1 MAELLLQTTCNGKT
15 NMKMNPIQMVDLK
28 SQYLRIKPEID
39 AAIQHVLDSTAFI
52 QGAPVKEFE
61 ESLSQY
67 TGNKY
72 VISCGNGTEA
82 LTAALMALEIGPG
95 DEVVTT
101 PFTFIATVEAIALVG
116 ATPVFVDV
124 CEETFTLDV
133 NRLESAITPKTK
145 AIIPV
150 HLYGQCADMEPILKV
165 ANQHT
170 IHVIEDACQAIG
182 TDYHFAD
189 GSVKQAGT
197 MGTIGCLSF
206 FPSKNLGCF
215 GDGGAL
221 MTNDADLAGKLR
233 SICRHGSSERYH
245 HERIGL
251 NSRLDTLQA
260 AILTV
265 KLDHLQEYI
274 TARKEAAT
282 YYHSSLSDLDWLSLP
297 ASSPYST
304 HTYHQFTVRV
314 RNGRRD
320 ALKQHIADKGIPSAI
335 YYPVPAHLQPAYAS
349 LNHHKGDF
357 PVAEQLC
364 EEVLSLPM
372 HTELT
377 KEQLD
382 YICHTIK
389 NFPL

>member
-1 MAELLLQTTCNGKT
+1 
-15 NMKMNPIQMVDLK
+15 MNPIQMVDLK
-28 SQYLRIKPEID
+28 SQYLRIKPEVD
-39 AAIQHVLDSTAFI
+39 AALQHVLDSTAFI
-52 QGAPVKEFE
+52 QGKPVKEFE
-61 ESLSQY
+61 EALSHY
-67 TGNKY
+67 TGSKH
-72 VISCGNGTEA
+72 VISCGNGTDA

-116 ATPVFVDV
+116 AKPVFVDI

-215 GDGGAL
+215 GDGGSL
-221 MTNDADLAGKLR
+221 MTDDADLAGKLR
-233 SICRHGSSERYH
+233 SICRHGSTERYH

-265 KLDHLQEYI
+265 KLNHLQEYI
-274 TARKEAAT
+274 AARREAAT
-282 YYHSSLSDLDWLSLP
+282 YYQSALSDLDWLSLP
-297 ASSPYST
+297 ASSPRST
-304 HTYHQFTVRV
+304 HTYHQFTVKV
-314 RNGRRD
+314 KNGLRD
-320 ALKQHIADKGIPSAI
+320 ALKQHLADNGIPSAI
-335 YYPVPAHLQPAYAS
+335 YYPVPTHLQPAYTF
-349 LNHHKGDF
+349 LNYHKGDF
-357 PVAEQLC
+357 PVAEKLC
-364 EEVLSLPM
+364 EEVLSLPI
-372 HTELT
+372 HTELAE
-377 KEQLD
+377 EQLE